1 MAVELVQLVY
11 KVIRLVVSS
20 QSSL

>member
-11 KVIRLVVSS
+11 KVIWLVVSS